1 MAETTYPNYSTQFL
15 SAPIKREFNPD
26 NQIRAQKNDEK
37 EQMAPK
43 ITPFTLDASKQMLGD
58 MYVKLAAFRSMV
70 KKTENLPDSNPNSF
84 IELYKLIDDI
94 GEKILIDIPREVDK
108 VLI

>member
-15 SAPIKREFNPD
+15 SAPIQREYNPD
-26 NQIRAQKNDEK
+26 NQIKAQKK
-37 EQMAPK
+37 EEEGQMAPK
-43 ITPFTLDASKQMLGD
+43 ITPFTMDAAQQMLGD
-58 MYVKLAAFRSMV
+58 MYVKLAQFRTAV
-70 KKTENLPDSNPNSF
+70 RNTENLPDSNPSDFTN
-84 IELYKLIDDI
+84 LYKLIDDI